1 MNLLSK
7 IRGNRVVRSSSL
19 LVKNYGL
26 LFALVALLTGTAFA
40 GSTTGTTGFGTM
52 LTTVTDWANGDLGKL
67 LAVSAF
73 LIGMGMGIVKQ
84 SMVAIALGIGFALA
98 LAYGPAII
106 TGIFT
111 FAL

>member
-1 MNLLSK
+1 MNWLTNFRS
-7 IRGNRVVRSSSL
+7 NRVARASAVA
-19 LVKNYGL
+19 VKNYGL

-40 GSTTGTTGFGTM
+40 GTTTGTTGFGTM

-84 SMVAIALGIGFALA
+84 SMIAIALGIGFALA
-98 LAYGPAII
+98 LAYGPALI